1 MSFNFKHMSTPALD
15 LQVSKSVASWTPR
28 VYEPTTERPEGEK
41 SRRFDDGNT
50 ERTNFLT
57 ARTNRNVPGSM
68 SKLKESQTTFRGK
81 LPALA
86 KSVQG
91 HSIAEISKAT
101 PTGSRSKLPT
111 DGLGAERSGLET
123 LLRALGGPM
132 PKSLLNSYHDDLLE
146 GLVHYTPQRHFLDLN
161 HRIVSAEVP
170 AELPSNAAFAVR
182 DKLRELVLKVESE
195 HFPKIVQDAMTNEEN
210 IDGLLRDYTQTVV
223 TLTTYAKGAGL
234 GYVAESLEALWKFL
248 VVALDKLFSIRQKQ
262 TKMKFLNQI
271 SNLQNKLEFL
281 NRDLREA
288 EEKIARMK
296 IYYDDKVGLLL
307 RKNREVTDAFNSV
320 KDEFE
325 RWKTSST
332 GDLEGTESLVSKF
345 GKIVSHMNTMESQ
358 ISLIYEENVEQNK
371 LVRSD
376 LLKSIMGLFN
386 KGFRSLA
393 RNASTQTDLSL
404 CHNSLSVYKYG
415 IVEHV
420 LPEEKILAAH
430 RHPFL
435 SFLYR
440 ENDGMTTKPRS
451 EEIIDFLE
459 GCIDSRRM
467 CLSSD

>member
-1 MSFNFKHMSTPALD
+1 MSFNFKNLSTPLLD
-15 LQVSKSVASWTPR
+15 AKVSKAVGTWTPR
-28 VYEPTTERPEGEK
+28 VYEPSDSKLNLETNR
-41 SRRFDDGNT
+41 T

-57 ARTNRNVPGSM
+57 TRTQER
-68 SKLKESQTTFRGK
+68 TTFQLQSMKEPEMTQRTR
-81 LPALA
+81 LPALGP
-86 KSVQG
+86 SVQSLATPESSRAARHG
-91 HSIAEISKAT
+91 GSVSKAQSASQMIGNT
-101 PTGSRSKLPT
+101 P
-111 DGLGAERSGLET
+111 LEN

-132 PKSLLNSYHDDLLE
+132 PKSLLNSYHGDLLE
-146 GLVHYTPQRHFLDLN
+146 GLVHYTTQKHFLDLN
-161 HRIVSAEVP
+161 HRVVSSN
-170 AELPSNAAFAVR
+170 LPTPLPTNAAFAVR

-195 HFPKIVQDAMTNEEN
+195 HFPRIVQDAMTNEEN

-223 TLTTYAKGAGL
+223 GLTAYAKGAGL
-234 GYVAESLEALWKFL
+234 TYIAEALEALWKFL
-248 VVALDKLFSIRQKQ
+248 VVALDKLFGIRQKQ
-262 TKMKFLNQI
+262 TRMKFLNQI
-271 SNLQNKLEFL
+271 DSLKNKIEFL
-281 NRDLREA
+281 DRDLKEA

-296 IYYDDKVGLLL
+296 IYYDDKIGLLL
-307 RKNREVTDAFNSV
+307 RKNREITDAFNSV

-325 RWKTSST
+325 RWKSSSAS
-332 GDLEGTESLVSKF
+332 DLEGTESLVSKF
-345 GKIVSHMNTMESQ
+345 TKIQSQMNSMDAQ

-420 LPEEKILAAH
+420 LPEEKILAAY

-440 ENDGMTTKPRS
+440 DNDGMTTKPRS
-451 EEIIDFLE
+451 EELIDFLE
-459 GCIDSRRM
+459 GCVDSSRF
-467 CLSSD
+467 CCYD